1 LEQTHFADAKNPQLR
16 NEIVKH
22 YSMLFLAAA
31 VVCGCDYAPR
41 TRSDVGSAAPS
52 TIPGRET
59 SAVDQS
65 NRSGLGTQTRTDQA
79 RTDGGAEISTSRN
92 APDRDNT
99 AVNQRDRSDNAVT
112 PLDQHQ
118 NQEDIDI
125 TADIRRQVVDSE
137 MSVNAQN
144 VKIVTQ
150 DGNVTL
156 RGPVETDDE
165 RRKIETI
172 AREVAGDTKVDNQ
185 LEVAKSN

>member
-1 LEQTHFADAKNPQLR
+1 LEQAHFADVKNPQLR

-59 SAVDQS
+59 SGVDQS
-65 NRSGLGTQTRTDQA
+65 N
-79 RTDGGAEISTSRN
+79 
-92 APDRDNT
+92 
-99 AVNQRDRSDNAVT
+99 RSDNAVT